1 MFAPTLNRKVHVALS
16 VLMTLS
22 LLTNCGGGVGSG
34 GTGSAVSTV
43 AVGPISGYGSIIV
56 NGVRFDDSKAIVQS
70 DDGGT
75 RTRADLKLGMVTEVD
90 GSDLTTAAGKQS
102 ATASSIRIV
111 SAIVGPVTG
120 VNPSTAS
127 LTVLGQ
133 TVLVTPATVFDDK
146 LAGGLGNIGP
156 GAIVEVYGR
165 YDAARSRYTAT
176 RIERRTEATFFK
188 LRGPIS
194 AIDLGAK
201 ILTVGG
207 QAISYAGLTT
217 LGNVGAL
224 LGVIVRTQ
232 LNLTAN
238 NGVWT
243 AVALQAGALALPDRD
258 DAQVEGR
265 ISAWTSSR
273 QFSIDGI
280 PVDASAAS
288 FSGSE
293 AAVILGAR
301 VEVQGS
307 SSGGVLHASV
317 VKVEGDE
324 DVTNSSFELHGEV
337 ESLDITAKTFS
348 LRGVTVNYGG
358 AVQFESGGPSDLAL
372 GRSVQVQGTL
382 SRDGVSIDALNISF
396 EGS

>member
-56 NGVRFDDSKAIVQS
+56 NGVRFDDSNAVIQN
-70 DDGGT
+70 DDGAV

-111 SAIVGPVTG
+111 SEIVGPVTG
-120 VNPSTAS
+120 VDPSTAS

-133 TVLVTPATVFDDK
+133 TVVITPATVFDDR
-146 LAGGLGNIGP
+146 LAGGLSNIGP

-165 YDAARSRYTAT
+165 YDAARGRYTAT
-176 RIERRTEATFFK
+176 RIEGRADAAFYK
-188 LRGPIS
+188 LRGPVG
-194 AIDLGAK
+194 AVDPVAK

-207 QAISYAGLTT
+207 QAISYAKLTT
-217 LGNVGAL
+217 AGSVGAL
-224 LGVIVRTQ
+224 IGTIVRAQ
-232 LNLTAN
+232 LNLTAVG
-238 NGVWT
+238 GVWI
-243 AVALQAGALALPDRD
+243 AVALQAGALALPDRE

-265 ISAWTSSR
+265 ISAWTSSQ

-280 PVDASAAS
+280 PVDASGAS
-288 FSGSE
+288 FSGIE
-293 AAVILGAR
+293 AAVLLGAR
-301 VEVQGS
+301 VEVEGS
-307 SSGGVLHASV
+307 SSGGVLHARV

-324 DVTNSSFELHGEV
+324 DENNSSFELHGVV
-337 ESLDITAKTFS
+337 ETLDIIAKTFDV
-348 LRGVTVNYGG
+348 RGVTVNYGG
-358 AVQFESGGPSDLAL
+358 PVQFESSGPADLAI
-372 GRSVQVQGTL
+372 GRRVQVQGTL
-382 SRDGVSIDALNISF
+382 SRDGVSVDALNISF
-396 EGS
+396 GGN